1 MFGGGGGGGMDPRK
15 MKQMMEQM
23 GVDMEELDANRVVI
37 ETDDADLVFEDV
49 DVNKIDAR
57 GQETYQVVGSP
68 EEREAGSA
76 SGAADADADAEESDG
91 IPDDD
96 IEIVS
101 MRTGASEDAA
111 REALEENDGDLAA
124 AVDQL
129 E

>member
-1 MFGGGGGGGMDPRK
+1 MDPRK

-23 GVDMEELDANRVVI
+23 GIDMEELDATRVVI

-76 SGAADADADAEESDG
+76 SGAADADGDADES
-91 IPDDD
+91 PDDD
-96 IEIVS
+96 VEIVS